1 MTSEPRRLPLFPLH
15 TVLFPGATIP
25 LQVFEERYKEMMKVC
40 LETDGR
46 FGVVLIKNGK
56 EVGGSAIPHDIG
68 TIARVLTVNESSM
81 DRLHITAIGEERF
94 QILEIIE
101 DKPFITA
108 LVVADEKY
116 QKHEVPIHELKLARE
131 TVSKHVS
138 YLLSMGGG
146 WINNTYAPSDPLR
159 LSYFLAQILQVD
171 MNERQR
177 LLAMDSCESR
187 LTTCRTRVDK
197 ESSKLALSAKIEITL
212 KFSRQ

>member
-40 LETDGR
+40 LESDGR
-46 FGVVLIKNGK
+46 FGVVLIKDGQ
-56 EVGGSAIPHDIG
+56 EVGGTAIPHDIG
-68 TIARVLTVNESSM
+68 TIAKVLTVSESSM
-81 DRLHITAIGEERF
+81 DRLYITAIGEERF
-94 QILEIIE
+94 QILEIVE

-108 LVVADEKY
+108 LVVADEKS
-116 QKHEVPIHELKLARE
+116 QKHEVSIRELDLAKE

-138 YLLSMGGG
+138 YLLSMRGG
-146 WINNTYAPSDPLR
+146 WMNNTYAPSDPLT

-177 LLAMDSCESR
+177 LLAMDSCEGR
-187 LTTCRTRVDK
+187 LTTCRAHIDK
-197 ESSKLALSAKIEITL
+197 ESSKIALRASIELSL

>member
-1 MTSEPRRLPLFPLH
+1 
-15 TVLFPGATIP
+15 
-25 LQVFEERYKEMMKVC
+25 MKVC
-40 LETDGR
+40 LESDGR
-46 FGVVLIKNGK
+46 FGVVLIKDGK

-68 TIARVLTVNESSM
+68 TIARVLTVNKSSM

-94 QILEIIE
+94 QILKIIE

-108 LVVADEKY
+108 LVVADEKS
-116 QKHEVPIHELKLARE
+116 QKHKVSNHELNLARE
-131 TVSKHVS
+131 VLSKHLK
-138 YLLSMGGG
+138 YLLSMRGG
-146 WINNTYAPSDPLR
+146 WVNNTYAPSDPLR

-187 LTTCRTRVDK
+187 LTACRAHIEK
-197 ESSKLALSAKIEITL
+197 ESSNLALSARIEIGL

>member
-40 LETDGR
+40 LESDGR
-46 FGVVLIKNGK
+46 FGVVLIKDGQ

-68 TIARVLTVNESSM
+68 TIAKVLTVSESSM
-81 DRLHITAIGEERF
+81 DRLYITAIGEERF
-94 QILEIIE
+94 QILEIVE

-108 LVVADEKY
+108 LVVADEKS
-116 QKHEVPIHELKLARE
+116 QKHEVSIRELDLAKE

-138 YLLSMGGG
+138 YLLSMRGG
-146 WINNTYAPSDPLR
+146 WMNNTYAPSDPLT

-177 LLAMDSCESR
+177 LLAMDSCEGR
-187 LTTCRTRVDK
+187 LTTCRAHIDK
-197 ESSKLALSAKIEITL
+197 ESSKIALRASIELSL

>member
-1 MTSEPRRLPLFPLH
+1 MTSETRRLPLFPLH
-15 TVLFPGATIP
+15 TVLFPGAIIP
-25 LQVFEERYKEMMKVC
+25 LQVFEERYKKMMKVC
-40 LETDGR
+40 LESDGR
-46 FGVVLIKNGK
+46 FGVVLIKDGQ

-68 TIARVLTVNESSM
+68 TIAKVLTVSESSM

-94 QILEIIE
+94 QILEIVE

-108 LVVADEKY
+108 LVVADEKS
-116 QKHEVPIHELKLARE
+116 QKHEVSIRELDLAKE

-138 YLLSMGGG
+138 YLLSMRGG
-146 WINNTYAPSDPLR
+146 WMNNTYAPSDPLT

-177 LLAMDSCESR
+177 LLAMDSCEGR
-187 LTTCRTRVDK
+187 LTTCRAHIDK
-197 ESSKLALSAKIEITL
+197 ESSKIALRASIELSL